1 MKLFQYLIF
10 ILFFN
15 FATQAVTINELTET
29 VIFGM
34 ETSGKDACILAEI
47 KLMEKA
53 RRLVEGE
60 SITSESLKLCKSS
73 ENEVQCQYFTNTFS
87 SIASVQIVKYE
98 PLKFSNG
105 KECDFSTLEDDT
117 LQVTRKGNFELKKTP
132 KQDDNF
138 DFRVTLN
145 KNQFF
150 SHPLNSSKKLL
161 KMNDTIN
168 INIETMEDMYI
179 NVFQWLPFED
189 INSINKIFPNNF
201 DQDNYFQSKIIHTIP
216 TNKAFEKYDLRIHF
230 PDQEKIFE
238 NDIQE
243 FLMFIA
249 TKEDINFFDNY
260 NYADFGEKLAS
271 INILKQHQ
279 KSYIVHKLHQN

>member
-1 MKLFQYLIF
+1 MKLLNYLLF
-10 ILFFN
+10 FLFFN
-15 FATQAVTINELTET
+15 FSTHAITINELTET
-29 VIFGM
+29 VVFGM
-34 ETSGKDACILAEI
+34 ETSGKEACILAEI

-53 RRLVEGE
+53 RRSVEGE

-73 ENEVQCQYFTNTFS
+73 ENELQCQYFTNTFF
-87 SIASVQIVKYE
+87 SIASVQIIKYE
-98 PLKFSNG
+98 PLKFKNG
-105 KECDFSTLEDDT
+105 KECEFSTLEDDN

-138 DFRVTLN
+138 DFRVTIN

-161 KMNDTIN
+161 KMNDAIN
-168 INIETMEDMYI
+168 MNIETMEDMYI

-189 INSINKIFPNNF
+189 INSINKIFPNSF

-230 PDQEKIFE
+230 PDEEKIFE

-243 FLMFIA
+243 FLMFIG

-271 INILKQHQ
+271 IKKLKQYQ
-279 KSYIVHKLHQN
+279 KSYIIHKRRDN

>member
-1 MKLFQYLIF
+1 MKLSTYLIF
-10 ILFFN
+10 FLFFN
-15 FATQAVTINELTET
+15 LSTQAITINELTES
-29 VIFGM
+29 VVFGM
-34 ETSGKDACILAEI
+34 ETSGTEACILAEI

-53 RRLVEGE
+53 RREVEGE

-87 SIASVQIVKYE
+87 SIASIQIVKYE
-98 PLKFSNG
+98 PLKFPNG
-105 KECDFSTLEDDT
+105 KECEYSTLEDDN

-132 KQDDNF
+132 KQNDNF
-138 DFRVTLN
+138 DFRVTIN
-145 KNQFF
+145 KDQFF

-161 KMNDTIN
+161 KMNDSIKM
-168 INIETMEDMYI
+168 NIETMEDMYI
-179 NVFQWLPFED
+179 SVFQWLPFEN

-201 DQDNYFQSKIIHTIP
+201 DQDNYFQSQITHTIP

-230 PDQEKIFE
+230 PDEEKIFE

-243 FLMFIA
+243 FLMFIG

-271 INILKQHQ
+271 IKKLKQYQ
-279 KSYIVHKLHQN
+279 KSYIVHKRRDN